1 MTKNKIMPKIINST
15 KKGFDSKDRSWEE
28 VDAIVKRMRQPGYH
42 RINTVLIP
50 DATPLE
56 KSKYEICQNILA
68 YQQENDLSEKEMGKI
83 LGIKPAKKL
92 ECLLFCHIENFSLD
106 ELVEYASQLFA
117 PFHLEI
123 TPEKSLLFSQ
133 KSANDRPRK
142 HA

>member
-1 MTKNKIMPKIINST
+1 
-15 KKGFDSKDRSWEE
+15 
-28 VDAIVKRMRQPGYH
+28 MRQSDYH
-42 RINTVLIP
+42 RINRVLTP

-56 KSKYEICQNILA
+56 KSKYELCQNILA
-68 YQQENDLSEKEMGKI
+68 YRQENNLSEKEIGKR

-123 TPEKSLLFSQ
+123 APEKSLLFSR
-133 KSANDRPRK
+133 N
-142 HA
+142 